1 LGLPLETANV
11 YIGDNL
17 PLGFLARDA
26 SPFMFIAG
34 FLAAIAPA
42 IAVGIA
48 GISLI
53 IRRNI
58 FTSIVWQ
65 SLLGIFIV
73 GLFGAMY
80 TGISYAKNFSRSAN
94 IQQSSNLD
102 FGKKTPLFTIKHIS
116 DHVEFVPSLEIIGYE
131 ETPTNLKRS
140 IMQRVL
146 IKKMQKEMLQ
156 KFYIPTRKSILYC
169 PSTKNMSLP
178 KMLVS
183 VLSVFV

>member
-1 LGLPLETANV
+1 
-11 YIGDNL
+11 
-17 PLGFLARDA
+17 
-26 SPFMFIAG
+26 
-34 FLAAIAPA
+34 
-42 IAVGIA
+42 
-48 GISLI
+48 
-53 IRRNI
+53 
-58 FTSIVWQ
+58 
-65 SLLGIFIV
+65 
-73 GLFGAMY
+73 MY

-131 ETPTNLKRS
+131 GDAYKLEKEYYAKG
-140 IMQRVL
+140 ID
-146 IKKMQKEMLQ
+146 KKDAEKMLQ
-156 KFYIPTRKSILYC
+156 KFYIPTRKLILYC

>member
-1 LGLPLETANV
+1 
-11 YIGDNL
+11 
-17 PLGFLARDA
+17 LARDA

-58 FTSIVWQ
+58 FTSVVWQ
-65 SLLGIFIV
+65 SLLGIFII
-73 GLFGAMY
+73 GLFGSMY
-80 TGISYAKNFSRSAN
+80 TGISYAKNFSRSAS

-102 FGKKTPLFTIKHIS
+102 FGKKTPLFIIKHVS

-131 ETPTNLKRS
+131 GDAYKLEKEYYAKG
-140 IMQRVL
+140 ID
-146 IKKMQKEMLQ
+146 KKDAEKMLQ
-156 KFYIPTRKSILYC
+156 KYFIPIRKLIQFYLLTKS
-169 PSTKNMSLP
+169 MSLP

-183 VLSVFV
+183 VPNVFV